1 MPVGKGVNNGIQSLN
16 NGIQSLNNGFD
27 NGALLSLRW
36 LFYMKESGWT
46 MALFLATYILQSTS
60 HMLMA

>member
-1 MPVGKGVNNGIQSLN
+1 MAVEKGVNNGIESLN
-16 NGIQSLNNGFD
+16 NSFD

-36 LFYMKESGWT
+36 LFYMKESGST

-60 HMLMA
+60 RMLMA

>member
-1 MPVGKGVNNGIQSLN
+1 MPVGKGVNNGFE
-16 NGIQSLNNGFD
+16 SLNNGFD

-36 LFYMKESGWT
+36 LSYMKESCST
-46 MALFLATYILQSTS
+46 MVLFLAIYILQSTS

>member
-1 MPVGKGVNNGIQSLN
+1 MPVGKGVNNALE
-16 NGIQSLNNGFD
+16 SLNNGFD
-27 NGALLSLRW
+27 NSALLSLRW
-36 LFYMKESGWT
+36 LSYVKESCST

>member
-1 MPVGKGVNNGIQSLN
+1 MPVGKGVNNI
-16 NGIQSLNNGFD
+16 IESLNNGFD

-36 LFYMKESGWT
+36 LFYMKESDST

>member
-1 MPVGKGVNNGIQSLN
+1 MAVEKGVNNNIESLN
-16 NGIQSLNNGFD
+16 NSFD

-36 LFYMKESGWT
+36 LFYMKESGST

-60 HMLMA
+60 RMFMA

>member
-1 MPVGKGVNNGIQSLN
+1 MPVGKGVNNGIE
-16 NGIQSLNNGFD
+16 SLNNGFD

-36 LFYMKESGWT
+36 LFYMKESGST

>member
-1 MPVGKGVNNGIQSLN
+1 MPVGKGVNNGIE
-16 NGIQSLNNGFD
+16 SLNNGFD
-27 NGALLSLRW
+27 NGALFYPRW
-36 LFYMKESGWT
+36 LFYMKESGST

>member
-1 MPVGKGVNNGIQSLN
+1 MPVGKGVNNGIE
-16 NGIQSLNNGFD
+16 SLNNGFD

-36 LFYMKESGWT
+36 LLYTKESGST

>member
-1 MPVGKGVNNGIQSLN
+1 MPVGKGVNNGIESM
-16 NGIQSLNNGFD
+16 NNGFD

-36 LFYMKESGWT
+36 LLYMKESGST